1 MFLPACLGGVGV
13 QQLSI
18 LLLLGVLI
26 FGRGLAKLCGFARPT
41 AAPTA
46 PESSS
51 DGPIACAAVDSASS
65 QQQGIPEHVSA

>member
-1 MFLPACLGGVGV
+1 MFLPACLGGIHE
-13 QQLSI
+13 LPI
-18 LLLLGVLI
+18 FLLLGVLI

-41 AAPTA
+41 AVPTV

-51 DGPIACAAVDSASS
+51 DSPIACAAVDSASS

>member
-18 LLLLGVLI
+18 VLLLGVLI
-26 FGRGLAKLCGFARPT
+26 FGRALVKVCGFARST

-46 PESSS
+46 QERSS
-51 DGPIACAAVDSASS
+51 DSPIACAAVDSASS